1 MKKAMI
7 MLLGVAFGLCASL
20 AGAHPVA
27 WMHEEDMEG
36 VFTRIKGGQFH
47 KTVDKISRSIDNDL
61 PKSFE
66 ERFGKIPGG
75 RVGNHRIIGHGW
87 TLDGEIPKDVLK
99 ELESSCPGRKGEIL
113 KWWSEKAAEY
123 SKWMEEA
130 TGLPPKQAKALAG
143 LHWDLHLLGDRTPDN
158 TLVNRVLRVKEIEK
172 NIEKN
177 CSVLFKGRPE
187 YAKGVEKSL
196 RAALKAG
203 GTEAEQ
209 AARLMKVLQKE
220 VPFSEMLS
228 RSWGR
233 VLGKNGIEIVPRTAK
248 SVRVESF
255 LTKLR
260 VSLPKTQA
268 SKIRANSAK
277 GRATA
282 ATGGKQTATS
292 IGKSSARATR
302 ASARAIGAF
311 AVALPVVVETG
322 FFFYD
327 EKKNREAFERGEQT
341 YEETQCVTYEN
352 IGKHGAA
359 LALGAAVAWG
369 GAEVGMAI
377 GAGGGPVGAGVGAVV
392 GAVVGGIAGGIAGE
406 FGGEWAGE
414 KVYVEKA
421 EQNAEK
427 GDLAAA
433 FFLGGYHYKR
443 IDPDEVQAGK
453 DEHVQEALRYL
464 AQATTNGG
472 FAKANVFLGE
482 MAWNGIGQ
490 DENKEK
496 SIELWREAVELGDVD
511 GMYLLARAMLAGEGV
526 EQDIEGGFSL
536 MYTAAARGCELAIE
550 DYPETYEK
558 YMDWM
563 NAQRK
568 EKRMGRVR
576 IFGFGVAIIGVL
588 VGVVAILRK
597 RRVA

>member
-1 MKKAMI
+1 MPMSRDMI
-7 MLLGVAFGLCASL
+7 RWMLGGVLLLCASL
-20 AGAHPVA
+20 SMAHPAA
-27 WMHEEDMEG
+27 WMHEEDMVG
-36 VFTRIKGGQFH
+36 VFARMKGGQFH
-47 KTVDKISRSIDNDL
+47 ETVDKISRAIDNDL

-99 ELESSCPGRKGEIL
+99 ELEKACPGRKGEML

-123 SKWMEEA
+123 SKWMEKA

-177 CSVLFKGRPE
+177 CTVLFKGRPE

-203 GTEAEQ
+203 GTESEQ
-209 AARLMKVLQKE
+209 AARLMNVLQKE

-228 RSWGR
+228 RVWGR

-248 SVRVESF
+248 SVGVVSF

-268 SKIRANSAK
+268 SKIRANSAN
-277 GRATA
+277 GRAS
-282 ATGGKQTATS
+282 ATRGGKQAATS
-292 IGKSSARATR
+292 IGKSSARAM
-302 ASARAIGAF
+302 GAC
-311 AVALPVVVETG
+311 AAALPVAVETG

-352 IGKHGAA
+352 IGKHSAA
-359 LALGAAVAWG
+359 LALGAAGAWG
-369 GAEVGMAI
+369 GAEAGAALTAETGPGM
-377 GAGGGPVGAGVGAVV
+377 VV
-392 GAVVGGIAGGIAGE
+392 GAVVGGVFGGIVGGISGE

-414 KVYVEKA
+414 KIYVKK
-421 EQNAEK
+421 AEK
-427 GDLAAA
+427 GVEKGDSAAA

-443 IDPDEVQAGK
+443 IKLDKVKKGK
-453 DEHVQEALRYL
+453 DGHVKEALRYL
-464 AQATTNGG
+464 EQAQVTTHGG

-496 SIELWREAVELGDVD
+496 AIALWREAVGLGDVD

-558 YMDWM
+558 YMDWV

-568 EKRMGRVR
+568 EKRMNYMRS
-576 IFGFGVAIIGVL
+576 ICLGVAFLAVL
-588 VGVVAILRK
+588 VGVGVKWRRK
-597 RRVA
+597 RVA

>member
-7 MLLGVAFGLCASL
+7 MLLGVSFGLCASL

-27 WMHEEDMEG
+27 RMHEEDMEG

-158 TLVNRVLRVKEIEK
+158 TLVNRVLRAKEIEK

-260 VSLPKTQA
+260 VSLPKTQT

-292 IGKSSARATR
+292 IARAVR
-302 ASARAIGAF
+302 AF

-352 IGKHGAA
+352 IGKHGTA
-359 LALGAAVAWG
+359 LALGAAGAWG
-369 GAEVGMAI
+369 GAEVGMAF
-377 GAGGGPVGAGVGAVV
+377 GPLGAVLGGV
-392 GAVVGGIAGGIAGE
+392 FGGIASGIAGE

-453 DEHVQEALRYL
+453 DEHVQEAWRYL
-464 AQATTNGG
+464 ERAQVTTNGG

-568 EKRMGRVR
+568 EKRMGRVL